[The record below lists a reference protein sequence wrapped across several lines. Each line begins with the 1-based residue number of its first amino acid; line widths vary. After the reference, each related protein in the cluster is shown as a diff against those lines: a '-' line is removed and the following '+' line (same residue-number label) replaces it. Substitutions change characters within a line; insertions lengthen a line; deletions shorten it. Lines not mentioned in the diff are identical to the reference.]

1 MNFENHLI
9 NEGYEETREYCVDI
23 AEPGSQ
29 LLVLKCDPEFMVE
42 AETCDNNDRY
52 GIFQLIFTW
61 LGVISLVFLAITFII
76 YITIPELG
84 NTHGK
89 IVLSNVVS
97 AVLVTAY
104 LLTVYNISPESS
116 VSCSVLGY
124 AVRGKSYQ
132 KLWLDSSQ

>member
-1 MNFENHLI
+1 ME
-9 NEGYEETREYCVDI
+9 
-23 AEPGSQ
+23 Q
-29 LLVLKCDPEFMVE
+29 
-42 AETCDNNDRY
+42 ETCDDGGDNQSS
-52 GIFQLIFTW
+52 FQMVFTW

-97 AVLVTAY
+97 VFLVTSY

-116 VSCSVLGY
+116 LSCSVLGY
-124 AVRGKSYQ
+124 TV
-132 KLWLDSSQ
+132 

>member
-1 MNFENHLI
+1 M
-9 NEGYEETREYCVDI
+9 
-23 AEPGSQ
+23 
-29 LLVLKCDPEFMVE
+29 LKCDPGFTVE
-42 AETCDNNDRY
+42 QETCDDGGDNQ
-52 GIFQLIFTW
+52 GSFQMVFTW

-97 AVLVTAY
+97 VFLVTSY

-116 VSCSVLGY
+116 LSCSVLGY
-124 AVRGKSYQ
+124 TV
-132 KLWLDSSQ
+132 

>member
-1 MNFENHLI
+1 MFYLFH
-9 NEGYEETREYCVDI
+9 EGYEETPEYCVDI

-42 AETCDNNDRY
+42 QENCDNGDNNQ
-52 GIFQLIFTW
+52 GMFQLVFTW
-61 LGVISLVFLAITFII
+61 LGVISLVFLAITFVI

-132 KLWLDSSQ
+132 ELRLDSSQ